1 MAMLFYIVRKKN
13 GNVFCHQVN
22 KFSSMIKEVF
32 FTGLDNDG
40 FFCPFTLSVGK
51 RVSEARIFCFR
62 KQPDRVT
69 SFHFQVVSPFRETLW
84 KMKEV

>member
-1 MAMLFYIVRKKN
+1 MMAMLFYIVRKN

-40 FFCPFTLSVGK
+40 FFLSLYIISRQAG
-51 RVSEARIFCFR
+51 I
-62 KQPDRVT
+62 
-69 SFHFQVVSPFRETLW
+69 
-84 KMKEV
+84 